1 MSDIWL
7 VLAALCV
14 LGLVICDTITYRMG
28 RMADPTSSA
37 NVELRKIWF
46 AMNYL
51 FDAGLYLPKLS
62 MVAIYYHLIPMH
74 FHMLRRALHF
84 IGFFVGSAFFI
95 TFFSDTFWCGPH
107 PSVQWW
113 PGPHSCSAFESKTL
127 MQLNW
132 SLCFSCEALLF
143 VLPFPLLSS
152 ITSLSG
158 REKAGLV
165 GIFTLGAVTI
175 GVSSGRFATMMMKGN
190 DISLWTWNLGL
201 PTEADRLLPLTDV
214 WNTTEFSVSIMIV
227 AATALRP
234 LIRKAWEATT
244 FTSKH
249 SNSGSGRHRPKFFKG
264 GSGGTGDSMWE
275 LKPALSSSSDPP
287 HPLQRQ
293 TSPSSWQDH
302 IISIA
307 EEGGYNGGDIPLR
320 PMSPTSQTG
329 IVKTKRFS
337 ISSGH
342 QPVQPVSHFSMD
354 LESGRGGNR
363 DGSIWDGQS
372 RVFV

>member
-1 MSDIWL
+1 MVSLAYIFVGLRIAVRVHWKQKHLIISDIWL

-28 RMADPTSSA
+28 RMADPTPRA

-74 FHMLRRALHF
+74 FHGLRRALHF
-84 IGFFVGSAFFI
+84 IGFFVGSSFFI

-107 PSVQWW
+107 PSVQ
-113 PGPHSCSAFESKTL
+113 CL
-127 MQLNW
+127 
-132 SLCFSCEALLF
+132 
-143 VLPFPLLSS
+143 
-152 ITSLSG
+152 TSLSG

-190 DISLWTWNLGL
+190 DISLY
-201 PTEADRLLPLTDV
+201 V
-214 WNTTEFSVSIMIV
+214 WGSTEFAVAIMIV

-244 FTSKH
+244 FASKH
-249 SNSGSGRHRPKFFKG
+249 SLSGSGRRAPRFFKS
-264 GSGGTGDSMWE
+264 GSGGTGDSIKE
-275 LKPALSSSSDPP
+275 LKPGISIEHHHHHHHQPHQHQSSSWPDRITP
-287 HPLQRQ
+287 
-293 TSPSSWQDH
+293 
-302 IISIA
+302 IA
-307 EEGGYNGGDIPLR
+307 EGG
-320 PMSPTSQTG
+320 
-329 IVKTKRFS
+329 
-337 ISSGH
+337 
-342 QPVQPVSHFSMD
+342 
-354 LESGRGGNR
+354 
-363 DGSIWDGQS
+363 
-372 RVFV
+372 